1 MKSKAVV
8 FTAPGQLELRD
19 VTLRELDAHDVLV
32 ETFWTSISAGTEKML
47 FTGRLP
53 KMQMTQYPVI
63 PGYETV
69 GKVIQIGSAVP
80 EDYLGKFVYV
90 SGSFGYTDVNAAF
103 GGASQYIVS
112 PYHKTTRLD
121 ILNDVSLG
129 LALPLAATALHIV
142 DLAAVAGKR
151 ILVLGEG
158 AVGLLVC
165 DFARLFHA
173 DLIAATDLSDFRLS
187 KSTAHLRINVAHTP
201 LEEALGTMLF
211 DVIIDC
217 TGSMAA
223 IEDSLRF
230 LNMNGTLVLGGYYE
244 RIDLAYHFAF
254 MKELKILAAKQWALG
269 DLERTLA
276 IMADGR
282 IDFKRIFT
290 HYSSAWN
297 GLVQAYETAFYDSN
311 CLKFV
316 LSWKAE

>member
-8 FTAPGQLELRD
+8 FTAPEHLELRD
-19 VTLRELDAHDVLV
+19 VNLRDLEPSDVLV

-47 FTGRLP
+47 FIGRLP
-53 KMQMTQYPVI
+53 KMQMTEYPVI

-69 GKVIQIGSAVP
+69 GKVIKIGSDVP
-80 EDYLGKFVYV
+80 EEYLGKFVYV

-103 GGASQYIVS
+103 GGASQYVVS

-121 ILNDVSLG
+121 MLEDVSLG

-142 DLAAVAGKR
+142 DLAAVTDKR

-165 DFARLFHA
+165 DFAKLFNA
-173 DLIAATDLSDFRLS
+173 TLVVATDLSDFRLS
-187 KSTAHLRINVAHTP
+187 KSSAHLRINVAHTS
-201 LEEALGTMLF
+201 LEEALGSMLF
-211 DVIIDC
+211 DVVIDC
-217 TGSMAA
+217 TGSMKA

-230 LNMNGTLVLGGYYE
+230 LKMNGTLVLGGYYE

-254 MKELKILAAKQWALG
+254 MKEIKILAAKQWALG
-269 DLERTLA
+269 DLDRTLA
-276 IMADGR
+276 IMANKT

-297 GLVQAYETAFYDSN
+297 GLAKAYETAFYDSN
-311 CLKFV
+311 CLKLA
-316 LSWKAE
+316 LSWKPE

>member
-1 MKSKAVV
+1 
-8 FTAPGQLELRD
+8 
-19 VTLRELDAHDVLV
+19 
-32 ETFWTSISAGTEKML
+32 
-47 FTGRLP
+47 
-53 KMQMTQYPVI
+53 
-63 PGYETV
+63 
-69 GKVIQIGSAVP
+69 
-80 EDYLGKFVYV
+80 
-90 SGSFGYTDVNAAF
+90 
-103 GGASQYIVS
+103 
-112 PYHKTTRLD
+112 
-121 ILNDVSLG
+121 
-129 LALPLAATALHIV
+129 
-142 DLAAVAGKR
+142 
-151 ILVLGEG
+151 
-158 AVGLLVC
+158 
-165 DFARLFHA
+165 
-173 DLIAATDLSDFRLS
+173 
-187 KSTAHLRINVAHTP
+187 
-201 LEEALGTMLF
+201 MLF

>member
-8 FTAPGQLELRD
+8 FTAPEHLELRE
-19 VTLRELDAHDVLV
+19 VTLRDLEPSDVLV

-47 FTGRLP
+47 FMGRLP
-53 KMQMTQYPVI
+53 KMQMTEYPVI

-69 GKVIQIGSAVP
+69 GKVIKIGSAVP
-80 EDYLGKFVYV
+80 EEYLGKFVYV

-103 GGASQYIVS
+103 GGASQYVVS

-121 ILNDVSLG
+121 MLEDVSLG

-142 DLAAVAGKR
+142 DLAAVTDKR

-165 DFARLFHA
+165 DFAKLFNA
-173 DLIAATDLSDFRLS
+173 DLVAATDLSDFRLS
-187 KSTAHLRINVAHTP
+187 KSSAHLRINVAHTS
-201 LEEALGTMLF
+201 LEEALGSMLF
-211 DVIIDC
+211 DAVIDC
-217 TGSMAA
+217 TGSMKA

-230 LNMNGTLVLGGYYE
+230 LKMNGTLVLGGYYE

-254 MKELKILAAKQWALG
+254 MKEIKILAAKQWALG
-269 DLERTLA
+269 DLDRTLA
-276 IMADGR
+276 IMANKT

-297 GLVQAYETAFYDSN
+297 GLAKAYETAFYDSN
-311 CLKFV
+311 CLKV
-316 LSWKAE
+316 ALSWKPE

>member
-8 FTAPGQLELRD
+8 FTAPEHLELRD
-19 VTLRELDAHDVLV
+19 VNLRDLEPSDVLV

-47 FTGRLP
+47 FMGRLP
-53 KMQMTQYPVI
+53 KMQMTEYPVI

-69 GKVIQIGSAVP
+69 GKVIKIGSDVP
-80 EDYLGKFVYV
+80 EEYLGKFVYV

-103 GGASQYIVS
+103 GGASQYVVS

-121 ILNDVSLG
+121 MLEDVSLG

-142 DLAAVAGKR
+142 DLAAVTDKR

-165 DFARLFHA
+165 DFAKLFNA
-173 DLIAATDLSDFRLS
+173 ALVAATDLSDFRLS
-187 KSTAHLRINVAHTP
+187 KSSAHLRINVAHTS
-201 LEEALGTMLF
+201 LEEALGSMLF
-211 DVIIDC
+211 DAVIDC
-217 TGSMAA
+217 TGSMKA

-230 LNMNGTLVLGGYYE
+230 LKMNGTLVLGGYYE

-254 MKELKILAAKQWALG
+254 MKEIKILAAKQWALG
-269 DLERTLA
+269 DLDRTLA
-276 IMADGR
+276 IMANKT

-297 GLVQAYETAFYDSN
+297 GLAKAYETAFYDSN
-311 CLKFV
+311 CLKLA
-316 LSWKAE
+316 LSWKPE

>member
-8 FTAPGQLELRD
+8 FTAPEHLELRD
-19 VTLRELDAHDVLV
+19 VNLRDLEPSDVLV

-47 FTGRLP
+47 FMGRLP
-53 KMQMTQYPVI
+53 KMQMTEYPVI

-69 GKVIQIGSAVP
+69 GKVIKIGSNVP
-80 EDYLGKFVYV
+80 EEYLGKFVYV

-103 GGASQYIVS
+103 GGASQYVVS

-121 ILNDVSLG
+121 MLEDVSLG

-142 DLAAVAGKR
+142 DLAAVTDKR

-165 DFARLFHA
+165 DFAKLFNA
-173 DLIAATDLSDFRLS
+173 DLVAATDLSDFRLS
-187 KSTAHLRINVAHTP
+187 KSSAHLRINVAHTS
-201 LEEALGTMLF
+201 LEDALGSMLF
-211 DVIIDC
+211 DVVIDC
-217 TGSMAA
+217 TGSMKA

-230 LNMNGTLVLGGYYE
+230 LKMNGTLVLGGYYE

-254 MKELKILAAKQWALG
+254 MKEIKILAAKQWGLG
-269 DLERTLA
+269 DLDRTLA
-276 IMADGR
+276 IMANKV

-297 GLVQAYETAFYDSN
+297 GLAKAYETAFYDSN
-311 CLKFV
+311 CLKLA
-316 LSWKAE
+316 LSWKPE